1 MEPAPKEASPKEK
14 FDTLFG
20 LLKDH
25 YAGFLDFE
33 FKHATVLTLLLGWG
47 LVSNDARSF
56 FADHPKT
63 AWCGCGGLIIYL
75 VFYSMWVLNFYRRS
89 LLAYSQLAELGYM
102 PTEYFEMRRIQL
114 FSVVS
119 FIVLHWVVV
128 GIICAVLVFVGPTV
142 QGSLCCL

>member
-1 MEPAPKEASPKEK
+1 MEPTPKEAFPKEK

-25 YAGFLDFE
+25 YTGLLDFE

-56 FADHPKT
+56 FDDHRAI
-63 AWCGCGGLIIYL
+63 AWCGCVGLIVYL
-75 VFYSMWVLNFYRRS
+75 IFYSFWVRNFYRRS

-114 FSVVS
+114 FSVVT

-128 GIICAVLVFVGPTV
+128 GIICVVLLFVGPTV
-142 QGSLCCL
+142 HSSLCFL